1 MARQRMVKPDFFDSE
16 SLAMCSFAARIAFI
30 GLWCFSDDRG
40 NAKASVRKLRKQIFP
55 NEDMRDAEFEGLLSE
70 LEEVGCIK
78 EYEVDGERYITV
90 PNFLTYQT
98 VKNPSKTNIPA
109 PPKSMEKVKIT
120 HFFQPYCGGASPVQD
135 QRAHGMAQPYPSA
148 GLGLAQDGRRTGADP
163 GLAHGRPPMNELKK
177 GLDILPTAKISN
189 PPPNRFSELPIVENS
204 ADGKPICPRCRVPV
218 WKDNQTGRFHC
229 DRCGETYQKRR

>member
-30 GLWCFSDDRG
+30 GLWCFSDDQG
-40 NAKASVRKLRKQIFP
+40 NTKASVRKLRKQIFP

-98 VKNPSKTNIPA
+98 VKNPSKTNIPP

-120 HFFQPYCGGASPVQD
+120 HFFQPYYGGASPVLD
-135 QRAHGMAQPYPSA
+135 QHAHGMAQPYPRTDP
-148 GLGLAQDGRRTGADP
+148 GREQDGGRTGADP
-163 GLAHGRPPMNELKK
+163 ALTHDGPPMNELRK

-189 PPPNRFSELPIVENS
+189 PPSNEIFENPIVENS
-204 ADGKPICPRCRVPV
+204 PDGKPLCPRCRVPL
-218 WKDNQTGRFHC
+218 WKDNQTGSLHC
-229 DRCGETYQKRR
+229 SKCGEAYRRKR